1 MMTLELL
8 DQFIETIYCFVFS
21 KKGSVHA
28 RRRKRLEEERQ
39 RQEQG
44 LTYQDGQDRFE
55 MIVAKKDGKK
65 KEDPRTDPPLDVS
78 YLF

>member
-1 MMTLELL
+1 M
-8 DQFIETIYCFVFS
+8 FFS

-39 RQEQG
+39 RHEQG
-44 LTYQDGQDRFE
+44 ITYQDGQDRFE
-55 MIVAKKDGKK
+55 MIVPKKDGKK

-78 YLF
+78 SVSLKYLIETSSN